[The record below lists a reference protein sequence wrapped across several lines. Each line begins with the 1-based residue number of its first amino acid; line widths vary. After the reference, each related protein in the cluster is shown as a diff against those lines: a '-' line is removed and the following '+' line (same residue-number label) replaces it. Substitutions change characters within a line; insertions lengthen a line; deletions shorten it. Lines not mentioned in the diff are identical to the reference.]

1 MVLIILKYNILNRL
15 ISIDLIIVDS
25 RQTTPS
31 KMKLTLQ
38 KSKVGNLKEIFEN
51 ITRVRHSSASRETG
65 QSSSE
70 NEIIILKTAIG
81 PNGQRGISIRGFGI
95 SNN

>member
-1 MVLIILKYNILNRL
+1 MKMTEKVHLDTL
-15 ISIDLIIVDS
+15 
-25 RQTTPS
+25 TTMPS
-31 KMKLTLQ
+31 KMKFTLQ

-51 ITRVRHSSASRETG
+51 ITQVRHSSASHETG

>member
-1 MVLIILKYNILNRL
+1 MKMTEKVHL
-15 ISIDLIIVDS
+15 DS
-25 RQTTPS
+25 STMAPS
-31 KMKLTLQ
+31 KFTLQ

-70 NEIIILKTAIG
+70 NENII
-81 PNGQRGISIRGFGI
+81 
-95 SNN
+95 